1 MKFWIE
7 AKKQINDIFKQNCL
21 AFLTL
26 VAISLLGFISHLV
39 QDSGFL
45 NLPVRKLLVF
55 A

>member
-7 AKKQINDIFKQNCL
+7 AKNSLVTFFKQNCL
-21 AFLTL
+21 ALLTL